1 MQYHEYIR
9 QNGRKPAA
17 QSYRACKMAASCTF
31 RTDYAFLWAQ
41 AVLFCWVRL
50 ETWVLKTSQKKESI
64 CMRTKK
70 MRLVSAL
77 LALAMLFVM
86 MPVGAF
92 AYNPSPTKGN
102 CGAGGANDNSVTWKV
117 EENGDIIKDESHN
130 VYLDKHCMTLTISGS
145 GAMADYENSE
155 DRPWKGWEQVIT
167 KIVINDGVTT
177 IGEEA
182 FHGCY
187 KVTEIVLPDSVTSIG
202 KRAFYYCGKLQKVV
216 LSSNLTDS
224 NLTAIGDEA
233 FEGCS
238 ALENVEIPAG
248 VKTIGDGAFS
258 GCTSLGSVTIPNSV
272 TDIGAYAFSS
282 CSKLTSIEIPSSV
295 TNIGAYAFSGCE
307 GLGSVTNMNGVTNIG
322 QGAFQNCSGLTNI
335 AIPSSVTNIGAVAFQ
350 SCTGLTSINIP
361 NGVTSIEMGTFYGCS
376 GLNSITIPNSVTTIG
391 PMTFGQCFSLKNIA
405 IPSSVTTIGD
415 DAFAMC
421 VALKKITIPQQVGTI
436 GERTFTACAQL
447 EKIDIES
454 DSNLT
459 AVGDHA
465 FETTNYYS
473 NGQYYGKLSD
483 MMDDLAELGVTE
495 LAETKIYCG
504 APLKKSG
511 KLSDKGVA
519 EENIIASVTVKLV
532 DGEKTETGNVPYG
545 GTVGTLEQPTK
556 EGYTFVGWYGENGEV
571 FDPAAPLT
579 EDTTIHAEWK
589 KNAAPTPTPAP
600 APVDDDS
607 VDAGAVAT
615 TVVLGAGVAALTY
628 HIGTELYAEQVLGKG
643 VVVPTL
649 RGDVARKAWELAG
662 KPAVT
667 VAGNEAPDEDAQAQ
681 QWVVDQGLMKD
692 RKDGKFHPEQWMSKL
707 KALRTL
713 DAAKK
718 LG

>member
-1 MQYHEYIR
+1 
-9 QNGRKPAA
+9 
-17 QSYRACKMAASCTF
+17 
-31 RTDYAFLWAQ
+31 
-41 AVLFCWVRL
+41 
-50 ETWVLKTSQKKESI
+50 
-64 CMRTKK
+64 MRTKK
-70 MRLVSAL
+70 LRLVSAL

-92 AYNPSPTKGN
+92 ADNGYPVSGN
-102 CGAGGANDNSVTWKV
+102 CGANGGDNITWKV
-117 EENGDIIKDESHN
+117 EKNGDTANDGEQGW
-130 VYLDKHCMTLTISGS
+130 TLTLEGS
-145 GAMADYENSE
+145 GKMADYNVFDSSHQP
-155 DRPWKGWEQVIT
+155 PWYWAHNEITQVIIPKGVT
-167 KIVINDGVTT
+167 HIGDYAFEGMFNPQEVDIQDGVET
-177 IGEEA
+177 IGDYA
-182 FHGCY
+182 FEGCFGGHEGS
-187 KVTEIVLPDSVTSIG
+187 KLVLPDSVTHIG
-202 KRAFYYCGKLQKVV
+202 MGAFDDCTFLQNVT
-216 LSSNLTDS
+216 LSKNLTDIG
-224 NLTAIGDEA
+224 NAAFANCTALQEIQ
-233 FEGCS
+233 
-238 ALENVEIPAG
+238 IPAG
-248 VKTIGDGAFS
+248 VETIGAGAFF
-258 GCTSLGSVTIPNSV
+258 GCQDL
-272 TDIGAYAFSS
+272 
-282 CSKLTSIEIPSSV
+282 KR
-295 TNIGAYAFSGCE
+295 
-307 GLGSVTNMNGVTNIG
+307 
-322 QGAFQNCSGLTNI
+322 
-335 AIPSSVTNIGAVAFQ
+335 
-350 SCTGLTSINIP
+350 INIP
-361 NGVTSIEMGTFYGCS
+361 NGVTSIEMGTFHGCIK
-376 GLNSITIPNSVTTIG
+376 LESIDIPD
-391 PMTFGQCFSLKNIA
+391 
-405 IPSSVTTIGD
+405 SVTTIGD
-415 DAFAMC
+415 DAFEQC
-421 VALKKITIPQQVGTI
+421 VALKKITIPQQVETI
-436 GERTFTACAQL
+436 GERAFATCAQL
-447 EKIDIES
+447 EKIDIAKG
-454 DSNLT
+454 SNLT
-459 AVGDHA
+459 TVGDHA

-483 MMDDLAELGVTE
+483 MMDDLAELGITE

-519 EENIIASVTVKLV
+519 EKNIIASVTVKLV
-532 DGEKTETGNVPYG
+532 DGEKTETRNVPYG

-579 EDTTIHAEWK
+579 EDTTICAKWK
-589 KNAAPTPTPAP
+589 ENAAAPTPTPAPAP

-607 VDAGAVAT
+607 VDAGAVAA
-615 TVVLGAGVAALTY
+615 TVILGAGTAALAY

>member
-1 MQYHEYIR
+1 
-9 QNGRKPAA
+9 
-17 QSYRACKMAASCTF
+17 
-31 RTDYAFLWAQ
+31 
-41 AVLFCWVRL
+41 
-50 ETWVLKTSQKKESI
+50 
-64 CMRTKK
+64 MRTKK
-70 MRLVSAL
+70 LRLVSAL

-92 AYNPSPTKGN
+92 ADNPSSTEGY
-102 CGAGGANDNSVTWKV
+102 CGATENDDVHWKYDSGV
-117 EENGDIIKDESHN
+117 
-130 VYLDKHCMTLTISGS
+130 LTFSGT
-145 GAMADYENSE
+145 GAMADYENFNGV
-155 DRPWKGWEQVIT
+155 PWSNWQHSIT
-167 KIVINDGVTT
+167 KVVINDGVTR
-177 IGEEA
+177 ISKG
-182 FHGCY
+182 
-187 KVTEIVLPDSVTSIG
+187 
-202 KRAFYYCGKLQKVV
+202 AFYYCSELLNVKLSQ
-216 LSSNLTDS
+216 NLTD
-224 NLTAIGDEA
+224 IGDSA

-238 ALENVEIPAG
+238 ALKNVEIPAG
-248 VKTIGDGAFS
+248 VKTIGAQAFLGCEKLSNVIIPS
-258 GCTSLGSVTIPNSV
+258 GVT
-272 TDIGAYAFSS
+272 TIGAG
-282 CSKLTSIEIPSSV
+282 T
-295 TNIGAYAFSGCE
+295 
-307 GLGSVTNMNGVTNIG
+307 
-322 QGAFQNCSGLTNI
+322 
-335 AIPSSVTNIGAVAFQ
+335 FQ
-350 SCTGLTSINIP
+350 SCTGLTSIGIPSSVTNI
-361 NGVTSIEMGTFYGCS
+361 GEYAFYRCT
-376 GLNSITIPNSVTTIG
+376 GLSSIT
-391 PMTFGQCFSLKNIA
+391 

-415 DAFAMC
+415 GAF
-421 VALKKITIPQQVGTI
+421 
-436 GERTFTACAQL
+436 ESCAQL
-447 EKIDIES
+447 
-454 DSNLT
+454 
-459 AVGDHA
+459 
-465 FETTNYYS
+465 
-473 NGQYYGKLSD
+473 
-483 MMDDLAELGVTE
+483 
-495 LAETKIYCG
+495 KIYCG

-511 KLSDKGVA
+511 LLSDKGVA

-532 DGEKTETGNVPYG
+532 DGEKTETRNVPYG

-589 KNAAPTPTPAP
+589 KNAAPAPTPTPAPAP

-607 VDAGAVAT
+607 VDAGAVAA
-615 TVVLGAGVAALTY
+615 TVVLGAGGAVLAY

>member
-1 MQYHEYIR
+1 
-9 QNGRKPAA
+9 
-17 QSYRACKMAASCTF
+17 
-31 RTDYAFLWAQ
+31 
-41 AVLFCWVRL
+41 
-50 ETWVLKTSQKKESI
+50 
-64 CMRTKK
+64 MRTKK

-92 AYNPSPTKGN
+92 ADNVYPVSGN
-102 CGAGGANDNSVTWKV
+102 CGAKGGNNITWKV
-117 EENGDIIKDESHN
+117 ERNDDTANDGEQGW
-130 VYLDKHCMTLTISGS
+130 TLTLTGN
-145 GAMADYENSE
+145 GAMADYNVFDSSHQPPWYWAHNEITQVSIPQGVTRIGNSALWGMVSLENVTIPDSVE
-155 DRPWKGWEQVIT
+155 TIGDNAFDGCGVT
-167 KIVINDGVTT
+167 KIVIPDSVIRIGKEAFRTCGSLEEVKLSKSLTDIEDSTFSNCSVLKQMDIPEGVTT
-177 IGEEA
+177 IGM
-182 FHGCY
+182 
-187 KVTEIVLPDSVTSIG
+187 
-202 KRAFYYCGKLQKVV
+202 Q
-216 LSSNLTDS
+216 
-224 NLTAIGDEA
+224 
-233 FEGCS
+233 
-238 ALENVEIPAG
+238 
-248 VKTIGDGAFS
+248 
-258 GCTSLGSVTIPNSV
+258 
-272 TDIGAYAFSS
+272 
-282 CSKLTSIEIPSSV
+282 
-295 TNIGAYAFSGCE
+295 AFSGCE
-307 GLGSVTNMNGVTNIG
+307 SLSSINIP
-322 QGAFQNCSGLTNI
+322 N
-335 AIPSSVTNIGAVAFQ
+335 SVTNIGAVAFY
-350 SCTGLTSINIP
+350 SCVSLSNI
-361 NGVTSIEMGTFYGCS
+361 T
-376 GLNSITIPNSVTTIG
+376 
-391 PMTFGQCFSLKNIA
+391 
-405 IPSSVTTIGD
+405 IPSSVTTIGG
-415 DAFAMC
+415 DAFALC
-421 VALKKITIPQQVGTI
+421 VALKKITIPQQVEEI
-436 GERTFTACAQL
+436 GAEAFTGCAKL

-454 DSNLT
+454 GSQLNT
-459 AVGDHA
+459 VGDYA
-465 FETTNYYS
+465 FATNCVYQ
-473 NGQYYGKLSD
+473 NGGCFIDSSQLKE
-483 MMDDLAELGVTE
+483 MLGITE

-532 DGEKTETGNVPYG
+532 DGEQTKTWNVPYG
-545 GTVGTLEQPTK
+545 GTYGETVGTLEQPTK
-556 EGYTFVGWYGENGEV
+556 EGYTFVGWYDGNGEV

-589 KNAAPTPTPAP
+589 KNAAPAPTPTPAPAP

-607 VDAGAVAT
+607 VDAGAVAA
-615 TVVLGAGVAALTY
+615 TVVLGAGGAVLAY

>member
-1 MQYHEYIR
+1 
-9 QNGRKPAA
+9 
-17 QSYRACKMAASCTF
+17 
-31 RTDYAFLWAQ
+31 
-41 AVLFCWVRL
+41 
-50 ETWVLKTSQKKESI
+50 
-64 CMRTKK
+64 MRTKK

-92 AYNPSPTKGN
+92 ATNLPQTSGTCGANGGDNITWELTQNEDIVDENTKGR
-102 CGAGGANDNSVTWKV
+102 
-117 EENGDIIKDESHN
+117 
-130 VYLDKHCMTLTISGS
+130 TLKLTGS
-145 GAMADYENSE
+145 GAMEDYDGNTNSA
-155 DRPWKGWEQVIT
+155 PWSWASNTITQV
-167 KIVINDGVTT
+167 VIPDGVTH
-177 IGEEA
+177 IGDYSFGEFLYA
-182 FHGCY
+182 
-187 KVTEIVLPDSVTSIG
+187 KNIEIPTSVTSIG
-202 KRAFYYCGKLQKVV
+202 SGAFFDWCR
-216 LSSNLTDS
+216 
-224 NLTAIGDEA
+224 
-233 FEGCS
+233 
-238 ALENVEIPAG
+238 LENVTLPQ
-248 VKTIGDGAFS
+248 
-258 GCTSLGSVTIPNSV
+258 N
-272 TDIGAYAFSS
+272 
-282 CSKLTSIEIPSSV
+282 LTSIGEAAFADCKALTEIQIPEGVTTIEKYTFKECEGLEKVILPQNLTSIGEHAFWLCKNLTEIQIHSSV
-295 TNIGAYAFSGCE
+295 TNIGAEA
-307 GLGSVTNMNGVTNIG
+307 
-322 QGAFQNCSGLTNI
+322 
-335 AIPSSVTNIGAVAFQ
+335 
-350 SCTGLTSINIP
+350 
-361 NGVTSIEMGTFYGCS
+361 FYGCTK
-376 GLNSITIPNSVTTIG
+376 LESID
-391 PMTFGQCFSLKNIA
+391 

-415 DAFAMC
+415 DTFAMC
-421 VALKKITIPQQVGTI
+421 IALKKITIPQQVEKI
-436 GERTFTACAQL
+436 GAEAFTACVQL
-447 EKIDIES
+447 EKINIAS

-459 AVGDHA
+459 TVGEHA
-465 FETTNYYS
+465 FETTRYYAG
-473 NGQYYGKLSD
+473 GQLVEDLSSIPQ
-483 MMDDLAELGVTE
+483 

-532 DGEKTETGNVPYG
+532 DGEQTKTWNVPYG
-545 GTVGTLEQPTK
+545 ETVGTLEQPTK
-556 EGYTFVGWYGENGEV
+556 EGYTFVGWYWYDENGNENV
-571 FDPAAPLT
+571 FDPTAPLT

-589 KNAAPTPTPAP
+589 KNAAPAPTPTPAPAP

-607 VDAGAVAT
+607 VDAGAVAA
-615 TVVLGAGVAALTY
+615 TVVLGAGTAALAY

>member
-1 MQYHEYIR
+1 
-9 QNGRKPAA
+9 
-17 QSYRACKMAASCTF
+17 
-31 RTDYAFLWAQ
+31 
-41 AVLFCWVRL
+41 
-50 ETWVLKTSQKKESI
+50 
-64 CMRTKK
+64 MRTKK
-70 MRLVSAL
+70 LRLVSAL

-92 AYNPSPTKGN
+92 ADNPYPTEGD
-102 CGAGGANDNSVTWKV
+102 CGATENDDVHWNYDSGV
-117 EENGDIIKDESHN
+117 
-130 VYLDKHCMTLTISGS
+130 LTFSGT
-145 GAMADYENSE
+145 GAMADYESV
-155 DRPWKGWEQVIT
+155 PWSSWQHSTT
-167 KIVINDGVTT
+167 KVVINDGVTR
-177 IGEEA
+177 IS
-182 FHGCY
+182 
-187 KVTEIVLPDSVTSIG
+187 KD
-202 KRAFYYCGKLQKVV
+202 AFYYCSELQNVKLSQ
-216 LSSNLTDS
+216 NLTD
-224 NLTAIGDEA
+224 IGDSA

-248 VKTIGDGAFS
+248 VKTIGAQAFLGCEKLSNVIIPS
-258 GCTSLGSVTIPNSV
+258 GVT
-272 TDIGAYAFSS
+272 TIGAG
-282 CSKLTSIEIPSSV
+282 T
-295 TNIGAYAFSGCE
+295 
-307 GLGSVTNMNGVTNIG
+307 
-322 QGAFQNCSGLTNI
+322 
-335 AIPSSVTNIGAVAFQ
+335 FQ
-350 SCTGLTSINIP
+350 SCTGLTSISIPSSVTNI
-361 NGVTSIEMGTFYGCS
+361 GQFAFYSCTGLSSI
-376 GLNSITIPNSVTTIG
+376 NIPNSVTNIG
-391 PMTFGQCFSLKNIA
+391 TVAFYDCTGLSSIT

-415 DAFAMC
+415 DAFAS
-421 VALKKITIPQQVGTI
+421 
-436 GERTFTACAQL
+436 CAQL
-447 EKIDIES
+447 
-454 DSNLT
+454 
-459 AVGDHA
+459 
-465 FETTNYYS
+465 
-473 NGQYYGKLSD
+473 
-483 MMDDLAELGVTE
+483 
-495 LAETKIYCG
+495 KIYCD

-511 KLSDKGVA
+511 KLSNKGVA

-532 DGEKTETGNVPYG
+532 DGEQTKTWNVPYG
-545 GTVGTLEQPTK
+545 ETYGEKVGTLEKPIK
-556 EGYTFVGWYGENGEV
+556 EGYTFVDWYDEKGNV

-589 KNAAPTPTPAP
+589 KDAAPAPTPAPAP

-615 TVVLGAGVAALTY
+615 TVVLGAGVAALAY

>member
-1 MQYHEYIR
+1 
-9 QNGRKPAA
+9 
-17 QSYRACKMAASCTF
+17 
-31 RTDYAFLWAQ
+31 
-41 AVLFCWVRL
+41 
-50 ETWVLKTSQKKESI
+50 
-64 CMRTKK
+64 MRTKK

-92 AYNPSPTKGN
+92 ADDAYPTEGN
-102 CGAGGANDNSVTWKV
+102 CGANGDTVTWKV
-117 EENGDIIKDESHN
+117 EQNDDSTETRS
-130 VYLDKHCMTLTISGS
+130 MTLTISGQ
-145 GAMADYENSE
+145 GAMADFNSV
-155 DRPWKGWEQVIT
+155 PWSNWQHSIT
-167 KIVINDGVTT
+167 KVVINDGVTR
-177 IGEEA
+177 I
-182 FHGCY
+182 C
-187 KVTEIVLPDSVTSIG
+187 KN
-202 KRAFYYCGKLQKVV
+202 AFYYCRELQNVT
-216 LSSNLTDS
+216 LSQNLTD
-224 NLTAIGDEA
+224 IGDNA

-248 VKTIGDGAFS
+248 VKTIGAMAFC
-258 GCTSLGSVTIPNSV
+258 GCEKLSNVTIPNGV
-272 TDIGAYAFSS
+272 TTIESQTFSS
-282 CSKLTSIEIPSSV
+282 CTGLTSIGIPSSV
-295 TNIGAYAFSGCE
+295 TNIDQYAFYNCT
-307 GLGSVTNMNGVTNIG
+307 GLSSINIP
-322 QGAFQNCSGLTNI
+322 N
-335 AIPSSVTNIGAVAFQ
+335 SVTNIGMGAFYD
-350 SCTGLTSINIP
+350 CTGLS
-361 NGVTSIEMGTFYGCS
+361 
-376 GLNSITIPNSVTTIG
+376 SIT
-391 PMTFGQCFSLKNIA
+391 

-415 DAFAMC
+415 CAF
-421 VALKKITIPQQVGTI
+421 
-436 GERTFTACAQL
+436 ESCAQL
-447 EKIDIES
+447 
-454 DSNLT
+454 
-459 AVGDHA
+459 
-465 FETTNYYS
+465 
-473 NGQYYGKLSD
+473 
-483 MMDDLAELGVTE
+483 
-495 LAETKIYCG
+495 KIYCG

-532 DGEKTETGNVPYG
+532 DGEKTETKTVAYG
-545 GTVGTLEQPTK
+545 EPFGTLEKPTK
-556 EGYTFVGWYGENGEV
+556 EGYTFVGWYWYDENGNENV

-579 EDTTIHAEWK
+579 EDTTICAKWK
-589 KNAAPTPTPAP
+589 ENAAPTPTPAPAP

-607 VDAGAVAT
+607 VDAGAVAA
-615 TVVLGAGVAALTY
+615 TVVLGAGVAALAY

>member
-1 MQYHEYIR
+1 
-9 QNGRKPAA
+9 
-17 QSYRACKMAASCTF
+17 
-31 RTDYAFLWAQ
+31 
-41 AVLFCWVRL
+41 
-50 ETWVLKTSQKKESI
+50 
-64 CMRTKK
+64 

-92 AYNPSPTKGN
+92 AYNPSKTEGN
-102 CGAGGANDNSVTWKV
+102 CGAGGVNDSSVTWKV
-117 EENGDIIKDESHN
+117 EKNTDIIDRVNH
-130 VYLDKHCMTLTISGS
+130 VYGMTLTISGD
-145 GAMADYENSE
+145 GAMADYENS
-155 DRPWKGWEQVIT
+155 DDLPWEGWEQNIT
-167 KIVINDGVTT
+167 KIVIENGVTR
-177 IGEEA
+177 IGNKA
-182 FHGCY
+182 FY
-187 KVTEIVLPDSVTSIG
+187 DYRETKITLPDSVTSIG
-202 KRAFYYCGKLQKVV
+202 KEAFYYCGNLGEVKLPQ
-216 LSSNLTDS
+216 NLTD
-224 NLTAIGDEA
+224 IGDKA
-233 FEGCS
+233 FAYCS
-238 ALENVEIPAG
+238 DLENVEIPAG
-248 VKTIGDGAFS
+248 VKTIGVAAFL
-258 GCTSLGSVTIPNSV
+258 GCT
-272 TDIGAYAFSS
+272 
-282 CSKLTSIEIPSSV
+282 K
-295 TNIGAYAFSGCE
+295 
-307 GLGSVTNMNGVTNIG
+307 LGSVTNMKGVTDIGASAFGSSGLTSIDIPSSVTKIGASAFSNCENLVSVTNMKGVTNIG
-322 QGAFQNCSGLTNI
+322 EGAFQNCSGLTNI
-335 AIPSSVTNIGAVAFQ
+335 AIPSSVTKIGEYAFA
-350 SCTGLTSINIP
+350 SCSGLTSIDIPSSVTNIGAFAFASNSGLTSIDIP
-361 NGVTSIEMGTFYGCS
+361 SSVTSIEKGMLYGCTK
-376 GLNSITIPNSVTTIG
+376 LESIDIPD
-391 PMTFGQCFSLKNIA
+391 
-405 IPSSVTTIGD
+405 SVTTIGD
-415 DAFAMC
+415 DAFALC
-421 VALKKITIPQQVGTI
+421 VALKEIMIPQQVEKI
-436 GERTFTACAQL
+436 GAEAFTGCAQL

-454 DSNLT
+454 DSQLNT
-459 AVGDHA
+459 DGNTVGDYA
-465 FETTNYYS
+465 FETNCLYL
-473 NGQYYGKLSD
+473 NGACIAADSSALTAF
-483 MMDDLAELGVTE
+483 LAQLGITIPQF
-495 LAETKIYCG
+495 AETKIYCD

-511 KLSDKGVA
+511 KVSGKGVA

-532 DGEKTETGNVPYG
+532 DGEQTKTWNVPYG
-545 GTVGTLEQPTK
+545 EMVGTLEKPTK
-556 EGYTFVGWYGENGEV
+556 EGYTFVDWYDEKGNV

-589 KNAAPTPTPAP
+589 KDAAPAPTPTPAPAP

>member
-1 MQYHEYIR
+1 
-9 QNGRKPAA
+9 
-17 QSYRACKMAASCTF
+17 
-31 RTDYAFLWAQ
+31 
-41 AVLFCWVRL
+41 
-50 ETWVLKTSQKKESI
+50 
-64 CMRTKK
+64 

-92 AYNPSPTKGN
+92 ADNVSPKSGN
-102 CGAGGANDNSVTWKV
+102 CGAKGNNITWKV
-117 EENGDIIKDESHN
+117 EQNGDTANDGEQGW
-130 VYLDKHCMTLTISGS
+130 TLTLTGN
-145 GAMADYENSE
+145 GAMADYNTFDSSHQP
-155 DRPWKGWEQVIT
+155 PWDWAHNEITQVIIHKGVT
-167 KIVINDGVTT
+167 HIGDYAFSGIFNPQEIDIPDGVET
-177 IGEEA
+177 IGDYA
-182 FHGCY
+182 FDGCFGGHG
-187 KVTEIVLPDSVTSIG
+187 KTKLVLPDSVTHIG
-202 KRAFYYCGKLQKVV
+202 MGAFDGCTFLQNVT
-216 LSSNLTDS
+216 LSKNLTD
-224 NLTAIGDEA
+224 IGDDA
-233 FEGCS
+233 FANCGEL
-238 ALENVEIPAG
+238 LEIQIPAG
-248 VKTIGDGAFS
+248 VKTIGA
-258 GCTSLGSVTIPNSV
+258 
-272 TDIGAYAFSS
+272 
-282 CSKLTSIEIPSSV
+282 
-295 TNIGAYAFSGCE
+295 
-307 GLGSVTNMNGVTNIG
+307 
-322 QGAFQNCSGLTNI
+322 GAFQSCTKLESI
-335 AIPSSVTNIGAVAFQ
+335 DIPSSVTNIGAVAFY
-350 SCTGLTSINIP
+350 SCVSLSNI
-361 NGVTSIEMGTFYGCS
+361 T
-376 GLNSITIPNSVTTIG
+376 
-391 PMTFGQCFSLKNIA
+391 

-415 DAFAMC
+415 DAFALC
-421 VALKKITIPQQVGTI
+421 VALKEITIPQQVEEI
-436 GERTFTACAQL
+436 GAEAFTACAQL
-447 EKIDIES
+447 EKIDIKS

-459 AVGDHA
+459 TVGEHA
-465 FETTNYYS
+465 FETNCMYQG
-473 NGQYYGKLSD
+473 GQLA
-483 MMDDLAELGVTE
+483 MDSSALKAALAELGITQ

-511 KLSDKGVA
+511 LLSDKGVA

-532 DGEKTETGNVPYG
+532 DGEKTETKNVPYG

-556 EGYTFVGWYGENGEV
+556 EGYTFVDWYDEKGNV

-589 KNAAPTPTPAP
+589 KDAAPTPTPAPAPAP

-607 VDAGAVAT
+607 VDAGAVAA

>member
-1 MQYHEYIR
+1 
-9 QNGRKPAA
+9 
-17 QSYRACKMAASCTF
+17 
-31 RTDYAFLWAQ
+31 
-41 AVLFCWVRL
+41 
-50 ETWVLKTSQKKESI
+50 
-64 CMRTKK
+64 MRTKK
-70 MRLVSAL
+70 LRLVSAL

-92 AYNPSPTKGN
+92 ADDVYPVSGN
-102 CGAGGANDNSVTWKV
+102 CGANGGNNITWKV
-117 EENGDIIKDESHN
+117 ERNDDTANDG
-130 VYLDKHCMTLTISGS
+130 YQGWTLTLTGN
-145 GAMADYENSE
+145 GAMADYNVFDSSHQP
-155 DRPWKGWEQVIT
+155 PWYWAHNEITQVIIHKGVT
-167 KIVINDGVTT
+167 HIGDYAFSGIFNPQEIDIPDGVET
-177 IGEEA
+177 IGDYA
-182 FHGCY
+182 FDGCFGGHG
-187 KVTEIVLPDSVTSIG
+187 KTKLVLPNSVIHIG
-202 KRAFYYCGKLQKVV
+202 MGAFDGCTFLQNVT
-216 LSSNLTDS
+216 LSKNLTD
-224 NLTAIGDEA
+224 IGDDA
-233 FEGCS
+233 FANCGEL
-238 ALENVEIPAG
+238 LEIQIPAG
-248 VKTIGDGAFS
+248 VKTIGA
-258 GCTSLGSVTIPNSV
+258 
-272 TDIGAYAFSS
+272 
-282 CSKLTSIEIPSSV
+282 
-295 TNIGAYAFSGCE
+295 
-307 GLGSVTNMNGVTNIG
+307 
-322 QGAFQNCSGLTNI
+322 GAFQSCTKLESI
-335 AIPSSVTNIGAVAFQ
+335 DIPSSVTNIGAVAFY
-350 SCTGLTSINIP
+350 SCVSLSNI
-361 NGVTSIEMGTFYGCS
+361 T
-376 GLNSITIPNSVTTIG
+376 
-391 PMTFGQCFSLKNIA
+391 
-405 IPSSVTTIGD
+405 IPSSVTTIGA
-415 DAFAMC
+415 DAFALC
-421 VALKKITIPQQVGTI
+421 VALKKITIPQQVEEVGA
-436 GERTFTACAQL
+436 EAFTGCAQL

-459 AVGDHA
+459 TVGEHA
-465 FETTNYYS
+465 FETNCMYQG
-473 NGQYYGKLSD
+473 GQLA
-483 MMDDLAELGVTE
+483 MDSSALKAALAELGITE

-519 EENIIASVTVKLV
+519 EKNIIASVTVKLV
-532 DGEKTETGNVPYG
+532 DGEQTKTWNVPYG
-545 GTVGTLEQPTK
+545 ETVGTLEKPTK
-556 EGYTFVGWYGENGEV
+556 EGYTFVGWYWYDENGNENV

-589 KNAAPTPTPAP
+589 ENAAPAPTPAPAP

-615 TVVLGAGVAALTY
+615 TVVLGAGVAALAY

>member
-1 MQYHEYIR
+1 
-9 QNGRKPAA
+9 
-17 QSYRACKMAASCTF
+17 
-31 RTDYAFLWAQ
+31 
-41 AVLFCWVRL
+41 
-50 ETWVLKTSQKKESI
+50 
-64 CMRTKK
+64 

-92 AYNPSPTKGN
+92 AYNPSLTEGN
-102 CGAGGANDNSVTWKV
+102 CGANGDEVTWKV
-117 EENGDIIKDESHN
+117 EENTDII
-130 VYLDKHCMTLTISGS
+130 DKYSYVHGRTLTISGH
-145 GAMADYENSE
+145 GAMADYESSQ
-155 DRPWKGWEQVIT
+155 DLPWEGWDQEIT
-167 KIVINDGVTT
+167 QIVIKDGVTR

-187 KVTEIVLPDSVTSIG
+187 KVTEIVLPNSVTSIG
-202 KRAFYYCGKLQKVV
+202 KRAFYYCGKLQNVV

-224 NLTAIGDEA
+224 NLPAIGDEA

-248 VKTIGDGAFS
+248 VKTIGASAFS
-258 GCTSLGSVTIPNSV
+258 GCSELKSVTNMNGV
-272 TDIGAYAFSS
+272 TDIGASAFSS
-282 CSKLTSIEIPSSV
+282 SGLTSIDIPSSV
-295 TNIGAYAFSGCE
+295 TNIGEDAFSGCGDLVSVTNMKGVTNIGARAFQNCT
-307 GLGSVTNMNGVTNIG
+307 GLTSIDIPNGVTNIGAAAFQNCTELKNVTNMNGVTNIG
-322 QGAFQNCSGLTNI
+322 AGA
-335 AIPSSVTNIGAVAFQ
+335 
-350 SCTGLTSINIP
+350 
-361 NGVTSIEMGTFYGCS
+361 FYGCTK
-376 GLNSITIPNSVTTIG
+376 LESIDIPDSVTTIG
-391 PMTFGQCFSLKNIA
+391 PMTFELCISLKNIA

-421 VALKKITIPQQVGTI
+421 VALKEITIPQQVEKIGT
-436 GERTFTACAQL
+436 EAFTGCAQL
-447 EKIDIES
+447 AKIDMES
-454 DSNLT
+454 GSSLT
-459 AVGDHA
+459 TVGNHA
-465 FETTNYYS
+465 FETNCVYQS
-473 NGQYYGKLSD
+473 GQLTIDSST
-483 MMDDLAELGVTE
+483 LAAYLAQLDNPITQ

-511 KLSDKGVA
+511 KLSGKGVA

-532 DGEKTETGNVPYG
+532 DGEQTKTWNVPYG
-545 GTVGTLEQPTK
+545 GTYGETVGTLEQPTK
-556 EGYTFVGWYGENGEV
+556 EGYTFVDWYDEKGNV

-589 KNAAPTPTPAP
+589 KNAAPAPTPTPAPAP

-607 VDAGAVAT
+607 VDAGAVAA
-615 TVVLGAGVAALTY
+615 TVVLGAGTAALAY

-692 RKDGKFHPEQWMSKL
+692 RKDGKFHPEQRMSKL

>member
-1 MQYHEYIR
+1 
-9 QNGRKPAA
+9 
-17 QSYRACKMAASCTF
+17 
-31 RTDYAFLWAQ
+31 
-41 AVLFCWVRL
+41 
-50 ETWVLKTSQKKESI
+50 
-64 CMRTKK
+64 

-92 AYNPSPTKGN
+92 AYNPSKTEGN
-102 CGAGGANDNSVTWKV
+102 CGAGGVNDSSVTWKV
-117 EENGDIIKDESHN
+117 EENTDIIDRVNH
-130 VYLDKHCMTLTISGS
+130 VYGMTLTISGQ
-145 GAMADYENSE
+145 GAMADYASSDNL
-155 DRPWKGWEQVIT
+155 PWEGWEQEIT
-167 KIVINDGVTT
+167 QIKIVDGVTR

-202 KRAFYYCGKLQKVV
+202 KRAFYYCGSLQKVK
-216 LSSNLTDS
+216 LSPNFSPNLTE
-224 NLTAIGDEA
+224 IGVSA

-248 VKTIGDGAFS
+248 VKTIGASAFS
-258 GCTSLGSVTIPNSV
+258 GCSKLKSVTNMNGV
-272 TDIGAYAFSS
+272 TDIGAAAFSS
-282 CSKLTSIEIPSSV
+282 SGLTSIDIPSSVTKIGVSAFSGCSELKSVTNMNGVTDIGAAAFSSSGLTSIDIPSSVTKIGASAFSGCSELKSVTNMKGVTDIGAFAFSSSGLMSIDIPNGVTSIEAGTFGNCAKLESIDIPSSV
-295 TNIGAYAFSGCE
+295 TNIGAAAFY
-307 GLGSVTNMNGVTNIG
+307 
-322 QGAFQNCSGLTNI
+322 
-335 AIPSSVTNIGAVAFQ
+335 
-350 SCTGLTSINIP
+350 SCVSLSN
-361 NGVTSIEMGTFYGCS
+361 
-376 GLNSITIPNSVTTIG
+376 ITIPD
-391 PMTFGQCFSLKNIA
+391 
-405 IPSSVTTIGD
+405 SVTTIGD
-415 DAFAMC
+415 DAFALC
-421 VALKKITIPQQVGTI
+421 AALKEITIPQQVEKI
-436 GERTFTACAQL
+436 GAEAFTGCAQL

-454 DSNLT
+454 DSQLNT
-459 AVGDHA
+459 VGNYA
-465 FETTNYYS
+465 FETNCLYL
-473 NGQYYGKLSD
+473 NGVCMAADSSALKAYLDQFGI
-483 MMDDLAELGVTE
+483 TIPQF
-495 LAETKIYCG
+495 AETKIYCG

-532 DGEKTETGNVPYG
+532 DGEKTETKTVAYG
-545 GTVGTLEQPTK
+545 KPFGTLEKPTK
-556 EGYTFVGWYGENGEV
+556 EGYTFVDWYDEKGNV

-589 KNAAPTPTPAP
+589 ENAAPAPTPTPAPAPAP

-607 VDAGAVAT
+607 VDTGAVAT
-615 TVVLGAGVAALTY
+615 TVVLGAGVAALAY

>member
-1 MQYHEYIR
+1 
-9 QNGRKPAA
+9 
-17 QSYRACKMAASCTF
+17 
-31 RTDYAFLWAQ
+31 
-41 AVLFCWVRL
+41 
-50 ETWVLKTSQKKESI
+50 
-64 CMRTKK
+64 

-92 AYNPSPTKGN
+92 AYNPSKTEGN
-102 CGAGGANDNSVTWKV
+102 CGAGGVNDSSVTWKV
-117 EENGDIIKDESHN
+117 EENTDIIDRVNH
-130 VYLDKHCMTLTISGS
+130 VYGMTLTISGQ
-145 GAMADYENSE
+145 GAMADYASSDNL
-155 DRPWKGWEQVIT
+155 PWEGWEQEIT
-167 KIVINDGVTT
+167 QIKIVDGVTR

-202 KRAFYYCGKLQKVV
+202 KRAFYYCGSLQKVK
-216 LSSNLTDS
+216 LSPNFSPNLTE
-224 NLTAIGDEA
+224 IGVSA

-248 VKTIGDGAFS
+248 VKTIGASAFS
-258 GCTSLGSVTIPNSV
+258 GCSKLKSVTNMNGV
-272 TDIGAYAFSS
+272 TDIGAAAFSS
-282 CSKLTSIEIPSSV
+282 SGLTSIDIPSSVTKIGVSAFSGCSELKSVTNMNGVTDIGAAAFSSSGLTSIDIPSSV
-295 TNIGAYAFSGCE
+295 TNIGEYAFAS
-307 GLGSVTNMNGVTNIG
+307 
-322 QGAFQNCSGLTNI
+322 CSGLTSI
-335 AIPSSVTNIGAVAFQ
+335 DIPSSVTKIGAFAFA
-350 SCTGLTSINIP
+350 SNSGLTSIDIP
-361 NGVTSIEMGTFYGCS
+361 SSVTSIEKGMLYGCTK
-376 GLNSITIPNSVTTIG
+376 LESIDIPD
-391 PMTFGQCFSLKNIA
+391 
-405 IPSSVTTIGD
+405 SVTTIGD
-415 DAFAMC
+415 DAFALC
-421 VALKKITIPQQVGTI
+421 VALKEITIPQQVEKI
-436 GERTFTACAQL
+436 GAEAFMACAQL

-459 AVGDHA
+459 TVGEPDPVGKYA
-465 FETTNYYS
+465 FETNCMYQ
-473 NGQYYGKLSD
+473 GDQLA
-483 MMDDLAELGVTE
+483 MDSSALKEYLALLGITIPQF
-495 LAETKIYCG
+495 AETKIYCD

-532 DGEKTETGNVPYG
+532 DGEQTKTWNVPYG
-545 GTVGTLEQPTK
+545 EKVGTLEKPTK
-556 EGYTFVGWYGENGEV
+556 EGYTFVDWYDEKGNV

-589 KNAAPTPTPAP
+589 KDAAPAPAPTPAPAP

>member
-1 MQYHEYIR
+1 
-9 QNGRKPAA
+9 
-17 QSYRACKMAASCTF
+17 
-31 RTDYAFLWAQ
+31 
-41 AVLFCWVRL
+41 
-50 ETWVLKTSQKKESI
+50 
-64 CMRTKK
+64 MRTKK
-70 MRLVSAL
+70 LRLVSAL

-92 AYNPSPTKGN
+92 ATNLPQTSGTCGANGGDNITWELTQNEDIVDENTKGR
-102 CGAGGANDNSVTWKV
+102 
-117 EENGDIIKDESHN
+117 
-130 VYLDKHCMTLTISGS
+130 TLKLTGS
-145 GAMADYENSE
+145 GAMEDYDGNTNSA
-155 DRPWKGWEQVIT
+155 PWSWASNTITQV
-167 KIVINDGVTT
+167 VIPDGVTH
-177 IGEEA
+177 IGDYSFGEFLYA
-182 FHGCY
+182 
-187 KVTEIVLPDSVTSIG
+187 KNIEIPTSVTSIG
-202 KRAFYYCGKLQKVV
+202 SGAFFDWCR
-216 LSSNLTDS
+216 
-224 NLTAIGDEA
+224 
-233 FEGCS
+233 
-238 ALENVEIPAG
+238 LENVTLPQ
-248 VKTIGDGAFS
+248 
-258 GCTSLGSVTIPNSV
+258 N
-272 TDIGAYAFSS
+272 
-282 CSKLTSIEIPSSV
+282 LTSIGEAAFADCKALTEIQIPEGVTTIEKYTFKECEGLEKVILPQNLTSIGEHAFWLCKNLTEIQIHSSV
-295 TNIGAYAFSGCE
+295 TNIGAEA
-307 GLGSVTNMNGVTNIG
+307 
-322 QGAFQNCSGLTNI
+322 
-335 AIPSSVTNIGAVAFQ
+335 
-350 SCTGLTSINIP
+350 
-361 NGVTSIEMGTFYGCS
+361 FYGCTK
-376 GLNSITIPNSVTTIG
+376 LESID
-391 PMTFGQCFSLKNIA
+391 

-415 DAFAMC
+415 DTFAMC
-421 VALKKITIPQQVGTI
+421 IALKKITIPQQVEKI
-436 GERTFTACAQL
+436 GAEAFTACVQL
-447 EKIDIES
+447 EKINIAS

-459 AVGDHA
+459 TVGEHA
-465 FETTNYYS
+465 FETTRYYAG
-473 NGQYYGKLSD
+473 GQLVEDLSSIPQ
-483 MMDDLAELGVTE
+483 

-504 APLKKSG
+504 APLKKTG

-532 DGEKTETGNVPYG
+532 DGEQTETWNVAYG

-589 KNAAPTPTPAP
+589 KNAAPAPTPTPAPAP

-607 VDAGAVAT
+607 VDAGAVAA
-615 TVVLGAGVAALTY
+615 TVVLGAGTAVLAY

>member
-1 MQYHEYIR
+1 
-9 QNGRKPAA
+9 
-17 QSYRACKMAASCTF
+17 
-31 RTDYAFLWAQ
+31 
-41 AVLFCWVRL
+41 
-50 ETWVLKTSQKKESI
+50 
-64 CMRTKK
+64 

-92 AYNPSPTKGN
+92 ADNDHPVSGN
-102 CGAGGANDNSVTWKV
+102 CGANGDDNITWKV
-117 EENGDIIKDESHN
+117 EQNDDTANDGERGW
-130 VYLDKHCMTLTISGS
+130 TLTLTGN
-145 GAMADYENSE
+145 GAMADYNVFDYSH
-155 DRPWKGWEQVIT
+155 RPPWYWAHNEITQVIIHKGVT
-167 KIVINDGVTT
+167 HIGDYAFSGIFNPQEVDIPDGVET
-177 IGEEA
+177 IGDYA
-182 FHGCY
+182 FEGCFGGNG
-187 KVTEIVLPDSVTSIG
+187 KTKLVLPDSVIHIG
-202 KRAFYYCGKLQKVV
+202 EGAFEDCTFLQNVT
-216 LSSNLTDS
+216 LSKNLTDIG
-224 NLTAIGDEA
+224 NIAFANCTALQEIQ
-233 FEGCS
+233 
-238 ALENVEIPAG
+238 IPAG
-248 VKTIGDGAFS
+248 VKTIGAGAFFD
-258 GCTSLGSVTIPNSV
+258 CPDL
-272 TDIGAYAFSS
+272 
-282 CSKLTSIEIPSSV
+282 KR
-295 TNIGAYAFSGCE
+295 
-307 GLGSVTNMNGVTNIG
+307 
-322 QGAFQNCSGLTNI
+322 
-335 AIPSSVTNIGAVAFQ
+335 
-350 SCTGLTSINIP
+350 INIP
-361 NGVTSIEMGTFYGCS
+361 NGVTSIEMGTFHGCIK
-376 GLNSITIPNSVTTIG
+376 LESIDIPD
-391 PMTFGQCFSLKNIA
+391 
-405 IPSSVTTIGD
+405 SVTTIGD
-415 DAFAMC
+415 DAFVQC
-421 VALKKITIPQQVGTI
+421 FALKEITIPQQVETI
-436 GERTFTACAQL
+436 GERAFATCAQL
-447 EKIDIES
+447 EKIDIAKG
-454 DSNLT
+454 SNLT
-459 AVGDHA
+459 EVKDHA

-483 MMDDLAELGVTE
+483 MMDDLAELGINE
-495 LAETKIYCG
+495 LAETKIYCD

-532 DGEKTETGNVPYG
+532 DGEQTKTWNVPYG
-545 GTVGTLEQPTK
+545 RTYDEAVGTLEKPTK
-556 EGYTFVGWYGENGEV
+556 EGYTFVDWYDGKGNV
-571 FDPAAPLT
+571 FDPTAPLT
-579 EDTTIHAEWK
+579 EDTTICAKWK
-589 KNAAPTPTPAP
+589 ENAAPAPTPAPAP

>member
-1 MQYHEYIR
+1 
-9 QNGRKPAA
+9 
-17 QSYRACKMAASCTF
+17 
-31 RTDYAFLWAQ
+31 
-41 AVLFCWVRL
+41 
-50 ETWVLKTSQKKESI
+50 
-64 CMRTKK
+64 

-92 AYNPSPTKGN
+92 AYNPSKTEGN
-102 CGAGGANDNSVTWKV
+102 CGAGGVNDSSVTWKV
-117 EENGDIIKDESHN
+117 EQNNDWTDWLGMDS
-130 VYLDKHCMTLTISGS
+130 MTLKISGH
-145 GAMADYENSE
+145 GAMADYESYE
-155 DRPWKGWEQVIT
+155 DLPWKGWEQEITQIVIENGVTRIGKNAFYEYNET
-167 KIVINDGVTT
+167 KI
-177 IGEEA
+177 A
-182 FHGCY
+182 
-187 KVTEIVLPDSVTSIG
+187 LPDSVTSIG
-202 KRAFYYCGKLQKVV
+202 DRAFYYCGKLQEVK
-216 LSSNLTDS
+216 LSPNLTEIGVAAFANCS
-224 NLTAIGDEA
+224 GLTEIQ
-233 FEGCS
+233 
-238 ALENVEIPAG
+238 IPAG
-248 VKTIGDGAFS
+248 VKTIGGGAFY
-258 GCTSLGSVTIPNSV
+258 GCTILDSVTIPNGV
-272 TDIGAYAFSS
+272 TDIGAYAFAS
-282 CSKLTSIEIPSSV
+282 CSKLGSIDIPSSVTNIGKDTFFNCSELTSIDIPSSV
-295 TNIGAYAFSGCE
+295 TNIGAEAFRNCT
-307 GLGSVTNMNGVTNIG
+307 GLMSIDIPSSVTNIG
-322 QGAFQNCSGLTNI
+322 EYAFASCSGLTSIN
-335 AIPSSVTNIGAVAFQ
+335 IPSSVTNIGAFAFA
-350 SCTGLTSINIP
+350 SCSGLTSIDIP
-361 NGVTSIEMGTFYGCS
+361 SSVTSIEKGMFYGCTK
-376 GLNSITIPNSVTTIG
+376 LESIDIPD
-391 PMTFGQCFSLKNIA
+391 
-405 IPSSVTTIGD
+405 SVTTIGD
-415 DAFAMC
+415 DAFALC
-421 VALKKITIPQQVGTI
+421 VALKKITIPQQVEEI
-436 GERTFTACAQL
+436 GAEAFTGCAKL

-454 DSNLT
+454 DSQLNT
-459 AVGDHA
+459 VGDYA
-465 FETTNYYS
+465 FATNCVYQ
-473 NGQYYGKLSD
+473 NGGCFIDSSQLKE
-483 MMDDLAELGVTE
+483 MLGITE

-532 DGEKTETGNVPYG
+532 DGEKTETKTVAYG
-545 GTVGTLEQPTK
+545 KPFGTLEKPTK
-556 EGYTFVGWYGENGEV
+556 EGYTFVDWYDEKGNV

-589 KNAAPTPTPAP
+589 KDAAPAPAPAP

-607 VDAGAVAT
+607 VDAGAVAA
-615 TVVLGAGVAALTY
+615 TVVLGAGTAALAY